1 MKQLLAR
8 AAAITAASVMFLTLA
23 AGTALA
29 APPDPGDGTAPPG
42 SEGFITL
49 MGWGKW
55 IALGICIMSL
65 IGAGVMM
72 GFGNRHGDGGEH
84 AARLGRILGGVIVI
98 SAAFSLVGFLVA

>member
-1 MKQLLAR
+1 MKQLLTR
-8 AAAITAASVMFLTLA
+8 AAGITVVAGVYLA
-23 AGTALA
+23 LSAGFALA
-29 APPDPGDGTAPPG
+29 APPNPGEGTAPPG

-55 IALGICIMSL
+55 AALGICIMSL

-84 AARLGRILGGVIVI
+84 AARLGRILGGVIII